1 MVDSGPSPE
10 THTAL
15 LSAKLAR
22 VAKKL
27 AAEPANAQPWD
38 EAARALAYVREK
50 EQELARIVDARDR
63 SALEK
68 LVADWGSGA
77 LQLPEDDR
85 STLKSAVKA
94 FRKSLKLTQLDD
106 ESGIGGG
113 AMSSGKHSGIVGI
126 APPARFA
133 PDVWEELARQGRLV
147 ESGRGIFELR
157 SDGTPD

>member
-1 MVDSGPSPE
+1 MPDPGPSPE
-10 THTAL
+10 THSAL
-15 LSAKLAR
+15 LSARLAR

-38 EAARALAYVREK
+38 EAARAIAYVREK
-50 EQELARIVDARDR
+50 EAELARIVEARDLP
-63 SALEK
+63 ALEK
-68 LVADWGSGA
+68 LVADWGSSA

-113 AMSSGKHSGIVGI
+113 AMSSGKRSGIVGI

-133 PDVWEELARQGRLV
+133 PDVWEELVRQGRLV